1 MTTDEEKALYAGAVN
16 YADAAQLVFAHPS
29 SSGRDGLILP
39 THTLIG
45 LSIELGFKAVFLHRG
60 GDPKELKKVNVR
72 HNLAEVRTLCVG
84 LGFTSTVPQIDQIVD
99 VIGDNY
105 AAHEYRY
112 MKPGTTLRYVE
123 GAGAV
128 RAIQQFVDEVA
139 RELDLPIRPERN

>member
-1 MTTDEEKALYAGAVN
+1 M
-16 YADAAQLVFAHPS
+16 
-29 SSGRDGLILP
+29 
-39 THTLIG
+39 
-45 LSIELGFKAVFLHRG
+45 
-60 GDPKELKKVNVR
+60 R

-99 VIGDNY
+99 VIGDHY

-112 MKPGTTLRYVE
+112 MKPDTTLRYVE

-139 RELDLPIRPERN
+139 RELDLPIRPEGN